1 VEGTGVLLAER
12 ARDRA
17 APETTYRAPAVDRAF
32 RILFLL
38 RGRPDGLGVS
48 EIARGIGIGKGPCFA
63 LLKTLE
69 ANEAVV
75 CDRSRKVYH
84 LGAALVRL
92 GVAVSPHRQHL
103 EVARREMER
112 LALEVRLS
120 CFVSVPYG
128 LDRWISV
135 AAAESTARVRT
146 TIELGHCLPT
156 LSAANGKALL
166 AWRPRAA
173 AEEMIRA
180 LGLPSTSPRA
190 ITDPAAFMRALER
203 TRQIGYAESFGEF
216 DVGVNVLAG
225 PIFDAS
231 GEVVMIL
238 KTIGSETE
246 LPARR
251 APEVGRRLRR
261 AVERITA
268 AIGGTFP
275 RGVK

>member
-1 VEGTGVLLAER
+1 MER
-12 ARDRA
+12 GDIAPTS
-17 APETTYRAPAVDRAF
+17 APEPTYRAPAVDRAF

-38 RGRPDGLGVS
+38 QGRPDGLGVS
-48 EIARGIGIGKGPCFA
+48 EIARRVGIGKGPCFA

-75 CDRSRKVYH
+75 CDRSRKRYH

-92 GVAVSPHRQHL
+92 GVAVSPHRQYL

-112 LALEVRLS
+112 LSADLRLS
-120 CFVSVPYG
+120 CFVSAPYG
-128 LDRWISV
+128 VDRWISV
-135 AAAESTARVRT
+135 AAVESTARVRT
-146 TIELGHCLPT
+146 TIELGHCLPA

-166 AWRPRAA
+166 AWRPRAV
-173 AEEMIRA
+173 AEETVRA
-180 LGLPSTSPRA
+180 LGLPNTSPRA
-190 ITDPAAFMRALER
+190 ITDPVAFMRALER

-216 DVGVNVLAG
+216 DVGVNVLAA
-225 PIFDAS
+225 PVFDAA

-246 LPARR
+246 LSVRR
-251 APEVGRRLRR
+251 APEIGRRLRR
-261 AVERITA
+261 SAERITA

-275 RGVK
+275 RTAK